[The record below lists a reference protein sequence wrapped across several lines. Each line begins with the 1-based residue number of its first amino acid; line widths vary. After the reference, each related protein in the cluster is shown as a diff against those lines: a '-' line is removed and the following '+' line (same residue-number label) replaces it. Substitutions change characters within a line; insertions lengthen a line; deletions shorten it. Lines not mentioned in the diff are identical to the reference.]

1 MKTRTIFAALPLI
14 AGLALSSCGVAP
26 AAAPNPLPGT
36 SWVLTNLNG
45 APVGIGTP
53 ITLNLEEAKL
63 SGTDGCNNYG
73 GSYTVNGAKFA
84 VDKNLISTMMACP
97 DTIMQR
103 AGAYIAALTQAAA
116 FKIDGQQLSLSDTG
130 GKALATFTR
139 QSSELGGSSWLVT
152 GYNNGKQAVVS
163 VALGSTLTADFG
175 ADGRLGGSAGC
186 NSYTATFE
194 AAGKNLKIGPAATT
208 RKFCAEPAGVM
219 EQETQFLKALEAAA
233 TYRIDADTLEI
244 RSADGALAA
253 SLARAPRAVTSP
265 TGAPQPAASIRG
277 LLANVELAVEG
288 TTTGKAQLKDGL
300 FEEPAAP
307 GSAAKI
313 RVELGKTQAFGD
325 VNGDGA
331 EDAAITLVVNT
342 GGSGTFTSLALV
354 INDKGLPRVSPLVAL
369 GDRILVKSLAIQNG
383 TVTVTLLTRKPE
395 EPMIAAP
402 TVEVTRVFTWQAGAL
417 VPAK

>member
-1 MKTRTIFAALPLI
+1 MKTRTIFAALPLM
-14 AGLALSSCGVAP
+14 AGLVLSSCGVAP

-73 GSYTVNGAKFA
+73 GSYTVNGAMFA

-103 AGAYIAALTQAAA
+103 AGAYIAALTQAVA
-116 FKIDGQQLSLSDTG
+116 FKIDGQQLSLTDAS

-163 VALGSTLTADFG
+163 VALGTTLTADFG

-194 AAGKNLKIGPAATT
+194 AAGKNLKIGPAAST
-208 RKFCAEPAGVM
+208 RKFCADPAGVM
-219 EQETQFLKALEAAA
+219 EQETQFLKALETAAV
-233 TYRIDADTLEI
+233 YRIDGDKLEI

-265 TGAPQPAASIRG
+265 TGKPQPSQFSATLTFAEY
-277 LLANVELAVEG
+277 LVEG
-288 TTTGKAQLKDGL
+288 PSAGRAQLKDGV

-313 RVELGKTQAFGD
+313 RVELGTARAFGD
-325 VNGDGA
+325 LNGDLVA
-331 EDAAITLVVNT
+331 DAAVILIVSS
-342 GGSGTFTSLALV
+342 GGSGSFTHLAAV
-354 INDKGLPRVSPLVAL
+354 INENDRPRPSPAILL
-369 GDRILVKSLAIQNG
+369 GDRIIVKSVAIKPG
-383 TVTVTLLTRKPE
+383 TVTVILLTRKPD
-395 EPMIAAP
+395 EPMSAAP
-402 TVEVTRVFTWQAGAL
+402 TVEVTRVFTWQGGVL
-417 VPAK
+417 VPLE

>member
-14 AGLALSSCGVAP
+14 AGLVLSSCGVAP

-36 SWVLTNLNG
+36 SWVLTTLNG

-73 GSYTVNGAKFA
+73 GSYTVNGAKFT

-103 AGAYIAALTQAAA
+103 AGAYITALTQAAA
-116 FKIDGQQLSLSDTG
+116 FKIDGQQLTLSDAA

-163 VALGSTLTADFG
+163 LALGTTLTADFG

-194 AAGKNLKIGPAATT
+194 VAGKSLKIGPVAST

-219 EQETQFLKALEAAA
+219 EQETQYLKALETAA
-233 TYRIDADTLEI
+233 TYRIDADKLEL
-244 RSADGALAA
+244 RTADGALAA

-265 TGAPQPAASIRG
+265 TGAPQPAASIGG
-277 LLANVELAVEG
+277 LLANVEYMVEG
-288 TTTGKAQLKDGL
+288 TSTGKAQLKDGV
-300 FEEPAAP
+300 FEEAAAP
-307 GSAAKI
+307 GSAAKT
-313 RVELGKTQAFGD
+313 RVELGKTPVFGD

-331 EDAAITLVVNT
+331 EDAAVTLIVIP
-342 GGSGTFTSLALV
+342 GGSGSFTHLAV
-354 INDKGLPRVSPLVAL
+354 VVNDKGAPKPSPAVLL
-369 GDRILVKSLAIQNG
+369 GDRIIVKSVTIKPGA
-383 TVTVTLLTRKPE
+383 VTVTLLIRKPE
-395 EPMIAAP
+395 EAMSAAP
-402 TVEVTRVFTWQAGAL
+402 TVEVTRVFAWQGGAL
-417 VPAK
+417 VPLK